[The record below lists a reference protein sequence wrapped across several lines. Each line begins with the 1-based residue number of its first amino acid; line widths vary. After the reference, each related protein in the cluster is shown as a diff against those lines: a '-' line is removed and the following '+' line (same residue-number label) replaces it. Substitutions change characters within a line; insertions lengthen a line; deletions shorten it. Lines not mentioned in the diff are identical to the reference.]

1 MVAFRRDFLLS
12 KQRYPEPRSLDLER
26 KSQLTHAKWTASYDF
41 SDRLLVKNG
50 VEYFRNDFSEVL
62 TNENLKRTFNE
73 NQGYLFSEWDWYFSR
88 KLVLRSGLR
97 AGISSLADE
106 KWLDPRTSLAYKI
119 SENGTLS
126 LAAGR
131 FHQLPEERFRVLNP
145 NLKNTES
152 RHLILNYLYQKEGK
166 TFRAEAFH
174 KSYDHLVRF
183 EGMLEN
189 PQQVRNEGKG
199 FARGFDVFFF
209 ATAKVLK
216 TQITGS
222 LTALWTASAA
232 IFNTLDRYNLT
243 LLPSIT

>member
-199 FARGFDVFFF
+199 FARGFDVFFSRPR
-209 ATAKVLK
+209 K
-216 TQITGS
+216 S
-222 LTALWTASAA
+222 
-232 IFNTLDRYNLT
+232 
-243 LLPSIT
+243 